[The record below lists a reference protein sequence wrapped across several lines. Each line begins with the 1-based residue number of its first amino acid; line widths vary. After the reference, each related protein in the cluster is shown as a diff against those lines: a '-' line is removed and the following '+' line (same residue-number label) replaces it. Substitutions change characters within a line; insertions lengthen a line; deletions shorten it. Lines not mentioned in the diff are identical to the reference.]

1 MTVWNDAALAR
12 VLGLSKAAVS
22 RAKKRGMPTDCADA
36 ARAWRDKNL
45 NPALRKD
52 VNTYSKAAS
61 GYAGSVVDPR
71 ARIERVRALM
81 ELADAAIDTRTFEAL
96 REPLCQAMR
105 DVPADHRASV
115 LLSAKVMDALLGDFP
130 SMLITSMLSDPPA
143 ATPASAN
150 SPAPAVGGTSMSD
163 HEAEVMGAFWYAM
176 ACREPFP
183 ADLLTAGAAV

>member
-1 MTVWNDAALAR
+1 MQIQNDAALAR

-22 RAKKRGMPTDCADA
+22 RAKKRGMPTDSVEA
-36 ARAWRDKNL
+36 ARAWRDQNL

-52 VNTYSKAAS
+52 VNTYGKAAS
-61 GYAGSVVDPR
+61 GYAGSTVDPR

-81 ELADAAIDTRTFEAL
+81 ELADGAIGTPTFEGL
-96 REPLCQAMR
+96 RGPLCQAMR

-130 SMLITSMLSDPPA
+130 SMLIKSMLFDPPA
-143 ATPASAN
+143 AAPASAN
-150 SPAPAVGGTSMSD
+150 PPAPAVGSPTMSD
-163 HEAEVMGAFWYAM
+163 REAEVMGAFWYAM

-183 ADLLTAGAAV
+183 ADLLTAGATV